1 MSKKEASESII
12 KFFVE
17 SYTAPTKEKREYA
30 NWCAFSS
37 CRSAGLYPEEVRYFQ
52 REAVSRLHYKHW
64 RRVKQEVA

>member
-1 MSKKEASESII
+1 MGRKETSEAII

-30 NWCAFSS
+30 NWCAFGA
-37 CRSAGLYPEEVRYFQ
+37 CAGLYPEEVRYFQ

-64 RRVKQEVA
+64 RRVKQEVV